1 MINEPE
7 LAAGDVFGS
16 NMFNLLI
23 IGACDFFWRSKP
35 IMQAVAR
42 STVMLGLFSLVAILI
57 VATAIGVKG
66 YFNYSFSLIE
76 LNISPFSILLILFFA
91 YAMYSVY
98 RQDKVGYSPKDI
110 SFKISRRL
118 ILAINGYLIAASV
131 TFAAATL
138 LTHSGNNLAILME
151 WSQGFVGTQFL
162 AIATSLP
169 EVATAIMAIR
179 QMKPDL
185 AVANLFG
192 SNLFN
197 TCVVLFGDD
206 VVFTKG
212 SFLGH
217 INSINVVTCLMAII
231 ATLIITSFAQSR
243 GTILVKLAG
252 GKWLF
257 PILIIG
263 YIVVA
268 VIIFR
273 G

>member
-1 MINEPE
+1 
-7 LAAGDVFGS
+7 
-16 NMFNLLI
+16 
-23 IGACDFFWRSKP
+23 
-35 IMQAVAR
+35 
-42 STVMLGLFSLVAILI
+42 
-57 VATAIGVKG
+57 
-66 YFNYSFSLIE
+66 
-76 LNISPFSILLILFFA
+76 
-91 YAMYSVY
+91 
-98 RQDKVGYSPKDI
+98 
-110 SFKISRRL
+110 
-118 ILAINGYLIAASV
+118 LAINGYLIAASV